1 MRLETRT
8 LSSLL
13 RTMDVQLVA
22 GRLPDDRDTGDAR
35 PIVVINETFARM
47 HWPAESPLGHRVSFG
62 FPNSP
67 WRTIA
72 GIVKDVRERGYELE
86 MKPGSYVPYAQVLT
100 TWFPEWLAV
109 RASGEPRTLS
119 GAIRRVVSAVDPEQP
134 VAAVHTMPE

>member
-1 MRLETRT
+1 VSDAT
-8 LSSLL
+8 
-13 RTMDVQLVA
+13 DAGQLVA
-22 GRLPDDRDTGDAR
+22 GRLPDDRDTSDAP

-62 FPNSP
+62 PPNSP

-86 MKPGSYVPYAQVLT
+86 MKPGAYVPYAQVLT

-119 GAIRRVVSAVDPEQP
+119 APSAASSQRSIPSSRSRPFTRCRRSSG
-134 VAAVHTMPE
+134 